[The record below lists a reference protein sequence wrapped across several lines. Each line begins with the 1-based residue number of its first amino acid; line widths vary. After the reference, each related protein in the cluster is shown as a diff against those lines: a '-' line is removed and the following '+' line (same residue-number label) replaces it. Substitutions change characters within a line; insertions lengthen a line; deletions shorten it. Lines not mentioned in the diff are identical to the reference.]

1 MAYSEFGTW
10 LKCKLVEKQ
19 MTQRQLAAKT
29 KINEKV
35 ISDLITGKNKKNA
48 HMELIKKVLE

>member
-10 LKCKLVEKQ
+10 LKCRLIEKQ
-19 MTQRQLAAKT
+19 MTQRQLAKIT